1 MRLTLAPSFGAR
13 PAGCQVAL
21 RVSCRRAIA
30 SEADTWMHQ
39 LSTRFRSLTLI
50 ASATYLARS
59 DFWRCASRPWTKD
72 SRAAAQR
79 LPHTLAQELL
89 TAQQPTV
96 AFVETRYVEEFT
108 ELIGTKATVPFV
120 LVTAG
125 SDAPM
130 TRTWQTR
137 LLRMPGLRACYAT
150 NLHTPLDA
158 HKDVFHPLPVGF
170 YSMRLNAQ
178 NEALLQGQFAS
189 DRDCRLLVPW
199 MRMKNGQK
207 MRRGYWNVLES
218 EEYKDLVVLM
228 KDRLAFPQYVEKLAR
243 HRFVLSPPGKGF
255 DCTRTWEALA
265 VGSMPLVAES
275 KTFDPRIYDA
285 ARIRRIAGAAELS
298 AETLAEILRGP
309 AAVDQR
315 QLKVDYWAA
324 RWRQHL

>member
-108 ELIGTKATVPFV
+108 KLIGTRATVPFV

-207 MRRGYWNVLES
+207 MRRGYWTNVLES

-243 HRFVLSPPGKGF
+243 GTASCCRPLGKASTAPAPGKLWLWAP
-255 DCTRTWEALA
+255 CPWLPRAR
-265 VGSMPLVAES
+265 PL
-275 KTFDPRIYDA
+275 
-285 ARIRRIAGAAELS
+285 
-298 AETLAEILRGP
+298 TLASTTRRVSGASREPRSSQPRPWRKFCGVLP
-309 AAVDQR
+309 
-315 QLKVDYWAA
+315 
-324 RWRQHL
+324 RWISAS